1 MTPNDEKI
9 IVRGMNIYY
18 LPFNLQIEIFLKDNL
33 GSYVELILVVQKV
46 MDTCDVDFGY
56 LSPVIE
62 NVTKLL
68 QQNIFNNHKI
78 I

>member
-1 MTPNDEKI
+1 M
-9 IVRGMNIYY
+9 
-18 LPFNLQIEIFLKDNL
+18 FLKDNG
-33 GSYVELILVVQKV
+33 GSYVELILVVQNV

-68 QQNIFNNHKI
+68 
-78 I
+78 